1 MKHIDPAFVTRR
13 AGARRHSVDSMAQSS
28 SFRLSGGCVSSVTAP
43 LSALPFVHAPRVVLR
58 LIGLRTLGLG
68 VSYRWNSP
76 NTIGLPPQLISC
88 DPIVTPTKIELTV
101 PASKAARGE
110 PLSLA
115 GSRGPARAQKSDH
128 RHAPW
133 LLRARRERPRRCAA
147 DNANEIPP
155 SHSITSAGRASTD
168 AGSSSPSALQ
178 S

>member
-1 MKHIDPAFVTRR
+1 
-13 AGARRHSVDSMAQSS
+13 MAQSS

-101 PASKAARGE
+101 PASGGQARMPAARVQARC
-110 PLSLA
+110 SLEVDDQLEF
-115 GSRGPARAQKSDH
+115 RR
-128 RHAPW
+128 
-133 LLRARRERPRRCAA
+133 LLDRNIR
-147 DNANEIPP
+147 
-155 SHSITSAGRASTD
+155 
-168 AGSSSPSALQ
+168 
-178 S
+178 